1 MRTNAIL
8 NLVYNRK
15 KVKLDPEDTAL
26 IQLEIIFVDQSK
38 MYISSG
44 IYLHP
49 DQWDKKH
56 KLVINLPTAGAI
68 NKKLADLTGKLRTV
82 ELRLN
87 EQEAHLTRRDVMEC
101 LEEPGMRKNS
111 FVAFMVAEIA
121 KRKEIHV
128 ATRYRHNL
136 ITEELKGLNII
147 NFSDL
152 TLRNIQR
159 YDDYLKEKKLEQTT
173 VFKKHSNLKT
183 YIHKAIDLELMKHEQ
198 NPYLKFEV
206 VRGKHKIRT
215 RLDDKE
221 MKAIIKKVIK
231 DPELAFCRDMY
242 VFQMFTGISYRD
254 MTFTGR
260 QLKNNSGELWIE
272 GLRKKNGE
280 YYSVFLLPEAVKILK
295 KHGTHLSAG
304 QVFAILPQFE
314 QNRKL
319 KIIAGL
325 CGIEKNITTHTAR
338 HTAASWMIRKGVPIT
353 VIRDILGHTKL
364 DTTLIYA
371 KLDNKT
377 IMEEMQKADKQRK

>member
-1 MRTNAIL
+1 MRTNAIF
-8 NLVYNRK
+8 NLIFNRK
-15 KVKLDPEDTAL
+15 KIKLDPEDTAL
-26 IQLEIIFVDQSK
+26 VQLEIIFVDQLK
-38 MYISSG
+38 MYISTG

-56 KLVINLPTAGAI
+56 KSVINLSTAGAI
-68 NKKLADLTGKLRTV
+68 NKKLADLTGKLRTA

-87 EQEAHLTRRDVMEC
+87 EQEAHLTRRDVLEC
-101 LEEPGMRKNS
+101 MEEPGMKKNS
-111 FVAFMVAEIA
+111 FVSFMLLEIA

-152 TLRNIQR
+152 TLRNVQR
-159 YDDYLKEKKLEQTT
+159 YDEYLKDKKLEQTT

-221 MKAIIKKVIK
+221 MKAIIKKEIK
-231 DPELAFCRDMY
+231 DPELAFVRDMY

-254 MTFTGR
+254 MTFTGG

-280 YYSVFLLPEAVKILK
+280 YYSVFLLPEAERILK
-295 KHGTHLSAG
+295 KHRAPGND
-304 QVFAILPQFE
+304 QVFDILPQFD

-377 IMEEMQKADKQRK
+377 IMEEMKKANRNRK